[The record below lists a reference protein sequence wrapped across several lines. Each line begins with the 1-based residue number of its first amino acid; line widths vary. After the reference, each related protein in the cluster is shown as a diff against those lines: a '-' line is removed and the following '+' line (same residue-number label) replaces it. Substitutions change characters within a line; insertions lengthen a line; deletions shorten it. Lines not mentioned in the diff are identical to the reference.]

1 MKMIDPTYLRTIVD
15 GLSSGAL
22 QKDNPAAL
30 PQGLVGV
37 YEEAMPPE
45 CNVNDRQQFLAFFGM
60 WAMLKKE
67 ASAELVADLL
77 DSFNEA
83 QVLDYISRYSKWFN
97 APSSGRYVLY
107 HDRLRTFVL
116 QKLSEGDVLR
126 INQRIINLSYKALEN
141 KQGDEWE
148 HYALEHLSAHILLN
162 AMLSKETGTELKKL
176 AYDVQL
182 WNRQIKLS
190 KGFEW
195 SKKMLNDMMLWALK
209 YDGDEVIECALSKVD
224 LHYLEQN
231 DAANIVALVAQND
244 MEAALKRIETFGGND
259 IEGLQRKFTLYMLC
273 LMELTLLEGRK
284 SPHRAKGIK
293 QLLVH
298 LDEQLPIDHS
308 VLDWNDFFP
317 SYLMFQMACEWAALG
332 LNFMIPYLRADHWE
346 LDWISD
352 KGPYSSLQL
361 QVLMECAR
369 GISDDWEK
377 SAAFYIIYSE
387 IDKMGKGAKSL
398 TVLYELLTCV
408 RGINDD
414 YKKSRGLKKI
424 AEELIK
430 QSQEVEAEYVI
441 REALNIVRD
450 ISKQSEKSIALMGI
464 AVNLYKLQQREAGSS
479 ILKEARDVASF
490 ITEISDKANTLL
502 NISEEMHKLG
512 LLEEAAEVIK
522 ETIDITHELSY
533 HHYIETQYV
542 YADIAIELCKQ
553 GKVDEALK
561 LARGLKRAEN
571 KCFALCEIATQMY
584 KKDSRG
590 AFVLIMDEALLV
602 ATEIWNSTGDLSCL
616 EKVAENFCRQNCTPK
631 AVALTEGLGS
641 LILTSQGA
649 SFLSTVAL
657 ELAKQG
663 ELAEATKLALE
674 IVDYSRGAFR
684 KSVAL
689 MEIVGHLAQNED
701 FVTSMQLASK
711 ITDKDE
717 YRTALKKIANSL
729 AKSGDLNAVS
739 EFIQLSLSN
748 SPGLNLEEKI
758 GAAREIV
765 FDLTKRSQLKNGL
778 SLLKVIDDEVATEL
792 VHLLHENGLFWES
805 RLIAKE
811 IREVGNRRYCLG
823 IIVDKLS
830 VKQLESI
837 FHELDD
843 EVIIVKLL
851 AKQGEFQQA
860 LDIARVMNN
869 VADQDSAF
877 ASIALEF
884 RNQEQLNDSLEIC
897 KSMVDSWSR
906 TTTMLRIAE
915 ELAKKGALK
924 DASDWLKETLSAAW
938 EIKNQ
943 GDKIDA
949 LIVIAEEMCRQG
961 LVEGALKI
969 IKKLNTVSDGS
980 LPLCTI
986 PIELSKQGQL
996 EESLAIARDIS
1007 NERQKCNTLRKVA
1020 IELSKQGKVEESASV
1035 MQESLAIARGISDV
1049 WQKNRELMEISI
1061 ELLKQGQ
1068 VEESLT
1074 IARGISDELQKSS
1087 ALWEVAIEL
1096 SKQGQVEEPLGITR
1110 EISDA
1115 RMKSSALEEIS
1126 KELSKQGLVE
1136 KSLAIAQEMSDES
1149 KRDRAM
1155 KGISLE
1161 LSKLSHWDMAVEVG
1175 RKISNAAGQ
1184 QKCWE
1189 AIGEAMFNLH
1199 GGQNALEKLTL
1210 LPSEEIRR
1218 FYLKGWVGALAVAEA
1233 SSYCSPLAVG
1243 HLKDDM
1249 GSLVELL
1256 QKYALGQVAFGNP
1269 SPEWVERLNYSLN
1282 IQWLMDLKNQTH
1294 E

>member
-1 MKMIDPTYLRTIVD
+1 
-15 GLSSGAL
+15 
-22 QKDNPAAL
+22 
-30 PQGLVGV
+30 
-37 YEEAMPPE
+37 
-45 CNVNDRQQFLAFFGM
+45 
-60 WAMLKKE
+60 
-67 ASAELVADLL
+67 
-77 DSFNEA
+77 
-83 QVLDYISRYSKWFN
+83 
-97 APSSGRYVLY
+97 
-107 HDRLRTFVL
+107 
-116 QKLSEGDVLR
+116 
-126 INQRIINLSYKALEN
+126 
-141 KQGDEWE
+141 
-148 HYALEHLSAHILLN
+148 
-162 AMLSKETGTELKKL
+162 
-176 AYDVQL
+176 
-182 WNRQIKLS
+182 
-190 KGFEW
+190 
-195 SKKMLNDMMLWALK
+195 
-209 YDGDEVIECALSKVD
+209 
-224 LHYLEQN
+224 
-231 DAANIVALVAQND
+231 
-244 MEAALKRIETFGGND
+244 
-259 IEGLQRKFTLYMLC
+259 
-273 LMELTLLEGRK
+273 MELTLLEGRK
-284 SPHRAKGIK
+284 SPHRETGIK

-298 LDEQLPIDHS
+298 LDEQLPIDHR

-332 LNFMIPYLRADHWE
+332 LNFMIPYLRTDGWE

-352 KGPYSSLQL
+352 KGPYSSLEL
-361 QVLMECAR
+361 QVLKECASS
-369 GISDDWEK
+369 ITDDLEK

-522 ETIDITHELSY
+522 ETIDVTVTHELSDLNLQ
-533 HHYIETQYV
+533 YI

-584 KKDSRG
+584 KKDSRC

-602 ATEIWNSTGDLSCL
+602 ATEIWNSTGNLSCL
-616 EKVAENFCRQNCTPK
+616 ETVAENFCRQNCTPK

-641 LILTSQGA
+641 LILTSFEGS

-674 IVDYSRGAFR
+674 IVDYSKGAFR

-689 MEIVGHLAQNED
+689 MEIVGHLAQNEG

-729 AKSGDLNAVS
+729 AKSGDLNSVS

-748 SPGLNLEEKI
+748 SPGLNHEEKI
-758 GAAREIV
+758 GAASEIV
-765 FDLTKRSQLKNGL
+765 FDLTKKSQLKNGL

-811 IREVGNRRYCLG
+811 IRDVGYRRYCLG

-869 VADQDSAF
+869 VADKDSAF

-924 DASDWLKETLSAAW
+924 DASDWLKETLSVAW

-943 GDKIDA
+943 GDKRDA
-949 LIVIAEEMCRQG
+949 LIAIAEEMCIQG

-986 PIELSKQGQL
+986 LIELSKQGQL

-1007 NERQKCNTLRKVA
+1007 NEREKCNTLRKVA

-1035 MQESLAIARGISDV
+1035 MQESLTVAQGISDV

-1061 ELLKQGQ
+1061 ELSKQGKVEESLTIARGISDEREKSRALREISIELSKQGQ

-1074 IARGISDELQKSS
+1074 IARGISDDWEKSR
-1087 ALWEVAIEL
+1087 ALMEISIEL
-1096 SKQGQVEEPLGITR
+1096 SKQGQFEESLTIARG
-1110 EISDA
+1110 ISDDW
-1115 RMKSSALEEIS
+1115 E
-1126 KELSKQGLVE
+1126 
-1136 KSLAIAQEMSDES
+1136 
-1149 KRDRAM
+1149 RDRAM
-1155 KGISLE
+1155 EGISLE

-1184 QKCWE
+1184 QECWE

-1218 FYLKGWVGALAVAEA
+1218 FYLMGWVGALSVAEA

-1243 HLKDDM
+1243 YLQDDM

-1256 QKYALGQVAFGNP
+1256 QKYALGQVAFGTP
-1269 SPEWVERLNYSLN
+1269 SREWVERLNYSVN